1 MIDKMIVYVSV
12 PSLGDSFFMLKSW
25 AYQRM
30 SSTSFRPLIRGFF
43 FYVFDTAIGRVLLFQ
58 SVSVPSFGDSF
69 FMDVYIFN
77 NVAITIGVSVPSF
90 GDSFFILSL

>member
-43 FYVFDTAIGRVLLFQ
+43 FYIIDAILVRTLA
-58 SVSVPSFGDSF
+58 SVGFRPLIRGF
-69 FMDVYIFN
+69 FFYKKKEIN
-77 NVAITIGVSVPSF
+77 G
-90 GDSFFILSL
+90 

>member
-43 FYVFDTAIGRVLLFQ
+43 FYETTTK
-58 SVSVPSFGDSF
+58 P
-69 FMDVYIFN
+69 N
-77 NVAITIGVSVPSF
+77 
-90 GDSFFILSL
+90 